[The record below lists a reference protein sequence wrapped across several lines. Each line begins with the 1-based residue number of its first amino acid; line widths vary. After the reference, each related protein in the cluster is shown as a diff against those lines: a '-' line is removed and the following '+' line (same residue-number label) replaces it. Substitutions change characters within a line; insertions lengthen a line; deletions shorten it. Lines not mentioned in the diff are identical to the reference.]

1 MRVET
6 ERMYLYPLSDEEMR
20 LVIEKESDPEMKQAY
35 TEMLEGSL
43 SNPDKRI
50 WYAIWNMELKDDPET
65 IVGDFCFKGFGDD
78 GVIEIGYGL
87 KEEYRHHG
95 YMTEAVKAITEWAL
109 SQDGV
114 KQVEAETD
122 AENIDSQKVLFQSGF
137 ASNGKMGEEGPRFVY
152 ENMLFLMIMV
162 IMVCSLTACGQQE
175 TGTDDAAYPWSD
187 APVET
192 IEAIVEV
199 VQLPDE
205 PSMDDSSSSTEI
217 FENKDN
223 WPDVEELVNQR
234 GDETT
239 VYLLADGRYMDRI
252 NAVYIYDGKDTW
264 TDESGVEWN
273 KAVK

>member
-50 WYAIWNMELKDDPET
+50 WYAIWNMELKDESGI
-65 IVGDFCFKGFGDD
+65 IVGDFCFKGLSDD

-95 YMTEAVKAITEWAL
+95 YMTEAVIAITEWAL

-137 ASNGKMGEEGPRFVY
+137 VSNGKVGEEGPRFVY
-152 ENMLFLMIMV
+152 E
-162 IMVCSLTACGQQE
+162 
-175 TGTDDAAYPWSD
+175 
-187 APVET
+187 
-192 IEAIVEV
+192 
-199 VQLPDE
+199 
-205 PSMDDSSSSTEI
+205 
-217 FENKDN
+217 
-223 WPDVEELVNQR
+223 
-234 GDETT
+234 
-239 VYLLADGRYMDRI
+239 GR
-252 NAVYIYDGKDTW
+252 
-264 TDESGVEWN
+264 
-273 KAVK
+273 

>member
-50 WYAIWNMELKDDPET
+50 WYAIWNMELKDESGI
-65 IVGDFCFKGFGDD
+65 IVGDFCFKGLSDD

-95 YMTEAVKAITEWAL
+95 YMTEAVIAITEWAL

-122 AENIDSQKVLFQSGF
+122 AENIDSQKVLVQSGF
-137 ASNGKMGEEGPRFVY
+137 VSNGKVGEEGPRFVY
-152 ENMLFLMIMV
+152 E
-162 IMVCSLTACGQQE
+162 
-175 TGTDDAAYPWSD
+175 
-187 APVET
+187 
-192 IEAIVEV
+192 
-199 VQLPDE
+199 
-205 PSMDDSSSSTEI
+205 
-217 FENKDN
+217 
-223 WPDVEELVNQR
+223 
-234 GDETT
+234 
-239 VYLLADGRYMDRI
+239 GR
-252 NAVYIYDGKDTW
+252 
-264 TDESGVEWN
+264 
-273 KAVK
+273 